1 MLAGKYV
8 SDRGYVRQ
16 DREYLPKWLNPK
28 DTIADGLKK
37 AKGDGKHD

>member
-16 DREYLPKWLNPK
+16 NLEYLPKGLNPK
-28 DTIADGLKK
+28 NTIANGLKK
-37 AKGDGKHD
+37 ANGDGKHD